1 MNREWLLKKTQI
13 EKKGVAW
20 RRSIKNVFLIFFS
33 VRIFFHGHWQLT
45 GQHEKGRDHVLF
57 HSATSTC
64 SRTFRHLFATLHVR
78 LLSQIFIQTTCI
90 YQIATRWDLPPYGIT
105 IWLIDNVMLV
115 FSLFTWWF
123 GSSVTAIWDV
133 KPLDSSSH
141 RLSHHPCITQ
151 GNRLITCASQPEKF
165 HKIHGKRSVLEFS
178 FY

>member
-1 MNREWLLKKTQI
+1 MLKDIAYPFPCGSMNREWLLKKTQI

-78 LLSQIFIQTTCI
+78 LLVL
-90 YQIATRWDLPPYGIT
+90 YLPDCHSMRFTGVWNYH
-105 IWLIDNVMLV
+105 LIDWYCDVSFFVCLLDDLV
-115 FSLFTWWF
+115 LVLQPFET
-123 GSSVTAIWDV
+123 
-133 KPLDSSSH
+133 
-141 RLSHHPCITQ
+141 
-151 GNRLITCASQPEKF
+151 GNRWTLVL
-165 HKIHGKRSVLEFS
+165 HKQTD
-178 FY
+178 